1 MLTKS
6 AGGKCLFFCVS
17 SHVILPR
24 VGLSRGLMLCLGELL
39 MAPDI
44 PDDHI
49 ASAVEI
55 FKIISLNEPD
65 FTR

>member
-1 MLTKS
+1 
-6 AGGKCLFFCVS
+6 
-17 SHVILPR
+17 
-24 VGLSRGLMLCLGELL
+24 MLCLGELL